1 MGDLD
6 DAPKRRR
13 HRDTAAHTSADDAPG
28 AGMGEIQG
36 KPTLAE
42 LIARLRGLAPYEGPS
57 AASVIREERDRRL
70 PGA

>member
-1 MGDLD
+1 
-6 DAPKRRR
+6 
-13 HRDTAAHTSADDAPG
+13 
-28 AGMGEIQG
+28 MGEIQG